1 MPGTKNSRRQAAI
14 DARPLDH
21 YQAHYSRAKAAQPG
35 QFNDHQMRAHGANGM
50 IEGVGSPSGLHQ
62 AGNGRGRDIGGVVPR
77 AALFERLGSAARVT
91 VVSAPAGSGKTV
103 LLRSWIA
110 EAGLAG
116 RAAWVAA
123 GRGER
128 DPQRFW
134 LSVFGALRQTGP
146 GTGPVRAVS
155 AAPDL
160 DGWALAEGLLSD
172 LAPLDERLW
181 LVIDDVHELHPD
193 ALRQLQL
200 LIMRAPPE
208 LRFVLTAR
216 HDVQLGLH
224 RLRLDGGLTEIRAGD
239 LKFTL
244 AEAGELF
251 TAAGVELDEPTLA
264 VLHARTEG
272 WAAGL
277 RLAALSLAR
286 HPDPARFAA
295 GFSGTDRTVAD
306 YLLAEVL
313 DRQPAAVRRL
323 LLRTSILERVN
334 GELANLLTGDEGG
347 ERVLQDLEA
356 AGAFTVSL
364 DGSRSWFRY
373 HQMFAAL
380 LRLELRRAEPGAV
393 TGLHAAAAGWLA
405 AEGFAVEAVRQAQA
419 ARDWDLAARLLAG
432 HWPAL
437 HLDGQAATVHELLA
451 GFPAVTRSADAG
463 LAVVAAADE
472 VAQGSLE
479 AAERYLAL
487 AERHSGS
494 VPEDQREYGRLL
506 LGVVRLL
513 LDRQRGDLPAVATDV
528 RELQAMTEVADAMRP
543 GLGADLRALALISL
557 GGTEFWAFAWDD
569 AARHLEQGVALA
581 RRIGRPYLE
590 FTGLAYQTPVM
601 NQTRSFTRGYEV
613 GRQAAELAER
623 HGWIDDPAFGLA
635 SNSLGVT
642 LAYQGR
648 LEEAER
654 WLQGA
659 ERTLR
664 AEAVQPAT
672 AAAIRMS
679 RGVLEMMRNRD
690 SAALAAFQASELVT
704 RWPGTSPH
712 HLIPWIREF
721 LLLALVRLGQTGQ
734 AGQLLDGLSDAD
746 REHGEIRIGEAKL
759 RLATGDP
766 RAATAALA
774 PVLEGSAP
782 VAWQNEL
789 AEAYV
794 LEAIAREALG
804 DSGAAD
810 RALERALGLA
820 EPDGQ
825 LLPFVLHP
833 APGLLDRLA
842 RHGTAHAA
850 LVAEIRDMLAGP
862 GRDGGTARG
871 YGGGSPHPGESRPP
885 VSRQG
890 LGGIVAPR
898 LPEPLLEPLS
908 ESEVRVLRYL
918 PTNLTTPE
926 IARELTVSPNTVR
939 THVRHM
945 YAKFGTHHR
954 AETVELARALGLLAP
969 SRIGRA
975 TARPE

>member
-1 MPGTKNSRRQAAI
+1 M
-14 DARPLDH
+14 
-21 YQAHYSRAKAAQPG
+21 
-35 QFNDHQMRAHGANGM
+35 
-50 IEGVGSPSGLHQ
+50 
-62 AGNGRGRDIGGVVPR
+62 GGVVPR
-77 AALFERLGSAARVT
+77 PSLFGRLGSSARVT

-123 GRGER
+123 GREEH

-155 AAPDL
+155 PAPDL

-181 LVIDDVHELHPD
+181 LVIDDVHELDPD

-200 LIMRAPPE
+200 VIMRAPPE

-216 HDVQLGLH
+216 HDVRLGLH
-224 RLRLDGGLTEIRAGD
+224 RLRLEGGLAEIRAGD

-251 TAAGVELDEPTLA
+251 AAAGVELDEPTLA
-264 VLHARTEG
+264 ALHERTEG

-277 RLAALSLAR
+277 RLAALSLAG

-295 GFSGTDRTVAD
+295 GFSGTDRTVAE

-334 GELANLLTGDEGG
+334 GELADLLTGDEGG

-356 AGAFTVSL
+356 AGAFVVSL
-364 DGSRSWFRY
+364 DTARSWFRY

-393 TGLHAAAAGWLA
+393 TGLHATSAGWLA
-405 AEGFAVEAVRQAQA
+405 AQGFAVEAVRHAQA
-419 ARDWDLAARLLAG
+419 AEDWELAARLLAG

-451 GFPAVTRSADAG
+451 GFPAGLAAADAG

-472 VAQGSLE
+472 LAQGSLE
-479 AAERYLAL
+479 AAERYLTL
-487 AERHSGS
+487 AERQSASAPAG
-494 VPEDQREYGRLL
+494 RGEYGRLL

-513 LDRQRGDLPAVATDV
+513 LDRQRGNLPAVATDV
-528 RELQAMTEVADAMRP
+528 RVLQAMTEVADASRP

-557 GGTEFWAFAWDD
+557 GGTEYWAAAPDD
-569 AARHLEQGVALA
+569 AARHLESGVALA

-590 FTGLAYQTPVM
+590 FTGLAQWAAVVVF
-601 NQTRSFTRGYEV
+601 QSFTRAVELGTE
-613 GRQAAELAER
+613 AAELAER
-623 HGWIDDPAFGLA
+623 HGWTDDPAFSFVCSILA
-635 SNSLGVT
+635 GMLT
-642 LAYQGR
+642 WQAR
-648 LEEAER
+648 LEEAEP
-654 WLQGA
+654 WLQRA
-659 ERTLR
+659 ERALGD
-664 AEAVQPAT
+664 EAAQPASS
-672 AAAIRMS
+672 ASIRFV
-679 RGVLEMMRNRD
+679 RGALELMRNRD
-690 SAALAAFQASELVT
+690 SEALAAFQAADLLA
-704 RWPGTSPH
+704 RRLASPH
-712 HLIPWIREF
+712 YLIPWIRAL
-721 LLLALVRLGQTGQ
+721 LLLAMVRLGQTGP
-734 AGQLLDGLSDAD
+734 AGQFLAGLSDTD
-746 REHGEIRIGEAKL
+746 REHGEIRIAEAAL
-759 RLATGDP
+759 RLAQDDP
-766 RAATAALA
+766 RAATAAIA
-774 PVLEGSAP
+774 PVLAGSAP
-782 VAWQNEL
+782 FVWPNGRAQ
-789 AEAYV
+789 AYV
-794 LEAIAREALG
+794 LEAIARDALG
-804 DSGAAD
+804 DQDAAD

-820 EPDGQ
+820 EPDGF
-825 LLPFVLHP
+825 LLPFLLHP
-833 APGLLDRLA
+833 AKGLLERRT
-842 RHGTAHAA
+842 RHRTAHAA
-850 LVAEIRDMLAGP
+850 LVAEIRGMLAGP
-862 GRDGGTARG
+862 EGNGGTA
-871 YGGGSPHPGESRPP
+871 GGHGGRSPRAGESRLL
-885 VSRQG
+885 VSREG
-890 LGGIVAPR
+890 LGGIAPPR

-918 PTNLTTPE
+918 PTHLTAPE
-926 IARELTVSPNTVR
+926 IARELSVSPNTIKA
-939 THVRHM
+939 HVRHM

-969 SRIGRA
+969 SRTGRA
-975 TARPE
+975 TL

>member
-1 MPGTKNSRRQAAI
+1 
-14 DARPLDH
+14 
-21 YQAHYSRAKAAQPG
+21 
-35 QFNDHQMRAHGANGM
+35 
-50 IEGVGSPSGLHQ
+50 
-62 AGNGRGRDIGGVVPR
+62 VPR
-77 AALFERLGSAARVT
+77 PSLFGRLGSAARVT

-134 LSVFGALRQTGP
+134 LSVFEALRRTGP
-146 GTGPVRAVS
+146 GAGLVRAVS
-155 AAPDL
+155 PAPDL
-160 DGWALAEGLLSD
+160 DGWVLAEGLLSD
-172 LAPLDERLW
+172 LAPLDDRLW
-181 LVIDDVHELHPD
+181 LVIDDVHELDPE

-200 LIMRAPPE
+200 LIMRAPSE
-208 LRFVLTAR
+208 FRFVLTAR
-216 HDVQLGLH
+216 HDVRLGLH

-239 LKFTL
+239 LKFTV
-244 AEAGELF
+244 AEAGQLF

-264 VLHARTEG
+264 VLHERTEG

-277 RLAALSLAR
+277 RLAALSLAG
-286 HPDPARFAA
+286 HPDRARFAA

-323 LLRTSILERVN
+323 LLRTSILDRVN
-334 GELANLLTGDEGG
+334 GKLADLLTGDEGG

-364 DGSRSWFRY
+364 DTGRSWFRY

-393 TGLHAAAAGWLA
+393 AGLHAAAASWLA
-405 AEGFAVEAVRQAQA
+405 AEGFVVEAVRHAQA
-419 ARDWDLAARLLAG
+419 ARDWELAARLLAG

-437 HLDGQAATVHELLA
+437 HLDGQAATAHELLA
-451 GFPAVTRSADAG
+451 GFPAVTRAADAE

-472 VAQGSLE
+472 LAQGSLE
-479 AAERYLAL
+479 AAERYLTL
-487 AERHSGS
+487 AERHAGS
-494 VPEDQREYGRLL
+494 VPAGRAEYGRLL

-513 LDRQRGDLPAVATDV
+513 LDRQRGNLPAVATDV
-528 RELQAMTEVADAMRP
+528 RELQAMTEVADASRP

-557 GGTEFWAFAWDD
+557 GSTEFWAFPWDD
-569 AARHLEQGVALA
+569 AARHLESGIALA

-590 FTGLAYQTPVM
+590 FTGLAHLTPVM
-601 NQTRSFTRGYEV
+601 NQTRSFTWGHEV
-613 GRQAAELAER
+613 GREAAELAER
-623 HGWIDDPAFGLA
+623 HGWTDDPAFGLV

-642 LAYQGR
+642 LAWQAR
-648 LEEAER
+648 LGEAER

-690 SAALAAFQASELVT
+690 SAALAALQAAELVA
-704 RWPGTSPH
+704 RRLASPH
-712 HLIPWIREF
+712 YCIPWIRGL
-721 LLLALVRLGQTGQ
+721 LLLALVRLGRTRE
-734 AGQLLDGLSDAD
+734 AGQFLDGLSDAD
-746 REHGEIRIGEAKL
+746 REPGEVAIGEAAL

-766 RAATAALA
+766 RAASAALA
-774 PVLEGSAP
+774 PALAGSAP

-794 LEAIAREALG
+794 LEAIARDSLG

-810 RALERALGLA
+810 RALERALDLA
-820 EPDGQ
+820 EPDGL

-833 APGLLDRLA
+833 APGLLERLA
-842 RHGTAHAA
+842 RHRTAHAA
-850 LVAEIRDMLAGP
+850 LVDEIRGMLAGSA
-862 GRDGGTARG
+862 GHRATTGGHG
-871 YGGGSPHPGESRPP
+871 SGSPDAGESRPL
-885 VSRQG
+885 VSREGWQ
-890 LGGIVAPR
+890 GIVPPGR
-898 LPEPLLEPLS
+898 PEPLLEPLS

-918 PTNLTTPE
+918 PTNLTAPE
-926 IARELTVSPNTVR
+926 IARELTVSPNTIR

-945 YAKFGTHHR
+945 YVKFGTHHR

-969 SRIGRA
+969 SRTGRA